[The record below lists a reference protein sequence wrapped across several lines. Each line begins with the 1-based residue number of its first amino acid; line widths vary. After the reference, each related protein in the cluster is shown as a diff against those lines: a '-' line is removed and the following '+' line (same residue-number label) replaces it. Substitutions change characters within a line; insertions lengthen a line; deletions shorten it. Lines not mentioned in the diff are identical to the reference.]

1 MERIR
6 KQSHL
11 FEFYGIECDHCVDME
26 PLMEQIEKDSGMP
39 IRRFEVWYND
49 ENLRLLQK
57 LDKGGSCGGVPFFYN
72 KKTRSWI
79 CGATTYPNLKAWA
92 LGKPHERFL
101 PPPKDETE
109 YIQGVRGWFERLREE
124 GIKRMQQR
132 TETQTIQNN

>member
-1 MERIR
+1 
-6 KQSHL
+6 
-11 FEFYGIECDHCVDME
+11 ME
-26 PLMEQIEKDSGMP
+26 PLMDQIEKDSGLP

-101 PPPKDETE
+101 PPPKDDTE

-132 TETQTIQNN
+132 TETQNSTKN